1 MKCRRNIMKKFGI
14 MVIALA
20 MLVLMTGIVMADT
33 GVNQTFETQGVS
45 LVTSINA
52 FGNMYS
58 TTDVTW
64 KQSSVTPLPI
74 KSAMTA
80 GSYYVA
86 TYSEDTQ
93 SNGEGDIMYDKDTN
107 LETKAALNG
116 QFNIEGTKEIAFA
129 GYNGAEITS
138 TDNIFL
144 DGTGNY
150 STTRDNVICLFAE
163 ASSSTIPAFCN
174 RVEMG
179 STFTAEYI
187 NAVTESNAR
196 FVLESADTPVEVNHD
211 IRVDTYGTPSTGAA
225 IPSYG
230 KVSAFAEGLIME
242 GRGTSNA
249 SFETIEWSEESMVD
263 GSIYLFDKNMH
274 YESGVK
280 RVRSSAA

>member
-1 MKCRRNIMKKFGI
+1 MKKFGI

-20 MLVLMTGIVMADT
+20 MLVLMTGLVMADP

-64 KQSSVTPLPI
+64 KQSSVVPI
-74 KSAMTA
+74 ASIPPAPAA
-80 GSYYVA
+80 GTYYVT

-93 SNGEGDIMYDKDTN
+93 SNGDGDIVYDKDTN
-107 LETKAALNG
+107 LETKSALNG
-116 QFNIEGTKEIAFA
+116 QFNIEATKEIGFA

-150 STTRDNVICLFAE
+150 SVTKERAICVFA
-163 ASSSTIPAFCN
+163 SDVSTYIPAFCN

-179 STFTAEYI
+179 SSITAEYV
-187 NAVTESNAR
+187 NAVTETNDR
-196 FVLESADTPVEVNHD
+196 FITDSADTPVEVTHN
-211 IRVDTYGTPSTGAA
+211 IRVDTYGTTSSGAA

-230 KVSAFAEGLIME
+230 KVTAFAEGLIME
-242 GRGTSNA
+242 GRGNA
-249 SFETIEWSEESMVD
+249 GGET
-263 GSIYLFDKNMH
+263 GST
-274 YESGVK
+274 GVK
-280 RVRSSAA
+280 TFRLHAEVLTARKTGRENINADDYAYAVAA